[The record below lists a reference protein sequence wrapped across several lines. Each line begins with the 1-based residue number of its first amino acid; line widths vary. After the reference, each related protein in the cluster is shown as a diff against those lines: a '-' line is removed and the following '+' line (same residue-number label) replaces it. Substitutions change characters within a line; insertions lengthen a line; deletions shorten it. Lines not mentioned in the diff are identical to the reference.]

1 MNRSRN
7 GYVRRGLASAAGFA
21 AMVVAPGMAAAAAGQ
36 AAEDGVHTAA
46 QAASGRA
53 IYEREC
59 AVCHQVNLQGSFEA
73 PQLAGESFLRFWGD
87 LSPADLLV
95 RISGSMPPG
104 EEGSL
109 TDEEYLDV
117 VAYLL
122 EANGAPAGGLALTQT
137 TAVPIG
143 SLAASGSAASGDAP
157 AATAAAASAGGAPAV
172 TAAPSAS
179 AASPAPAAGGV
190 TLAGAVEGYRP
201 VTDEMLRDPDDGDW
215 LMIRRNYEAWSYS
228 PLADVDRSN
237 VGELELAWV
246 WAMNEGGWNAPSPI
260 VHDGVMFLASIGP
273 VVQALDAATG
283 DLIWEHEV
291 EVATTGYSGMS
302 RNLAVY
308 GDHLFMATPD
318 ARLIA
323 LDARTGERV
332 WDTVIADHAEGFR
345 NTSGPVVAGGTLV
358 QGLSGCDR
366 YTLES
371 CFISGYDAA
380 TGERL
385 WRFNTVARSDEPGGN
400 TWADVPD
407 FLRGGGDTWITGSY
421 DPALDLVY
429 FGVAQAKPWVARSR
443 GMTVDDPALYT
454 NSTVALRPGD
464 GDLAWHFQHVPGET
478 LDLDEVYE
486 RVLVDVG
493 GRRAVFSAGKHG
505 ILWKLDR
512 ETGEFLGHK
521 ETVYQNVF
529 DRIDPETGAVTYRQ
543 DIADAEF
550 EQLVPACPSTAGG
563 KNWHPMSYHPGSGLL
578 VLPLAQSCMELAA
591 REVAF
596 ELGSGGVGMSS
607 RPFHE
612 MPGTGGNLGKL
623 AAYDAE
629 TLEEVWSIE
638 QRPTFLT
645 GVLTTAGGLA
655 FAGDL
660 DRRFRAFDVET
671 GDELWRARLGTS
683 VQGFPISFRAGGRQ
697 YVAVSTGLGGGSP
710 RLMPRNLAPDVRH
723 PGSGNALYVFALP
736 EAPAPPAG
744 PDTAAEALAL
754 PDATAEA
761 LALSGGEPDAAAEA
775 LTLRESAAE
784 VSALPTAPAAADG
797 GALALP
803 EEELDAPTALALREA
818 AAGALALP
826 EEESEVAG
834 MAVAEEVLALERRIE
849 EAVLRADVAFLD
861 EVCADDFTYTHGD
874 GWTTGGAILGVD
886 RKQAWLDSLA
896 GRYSSREVDSQ
907 QVEVHG
913 DVAITMGRLRARSGG
928 PQAAQRSFSFW
939 YVRVYAQ
946 RDGQWRY
953 LSHRTV
959 HGPLYEN

>member
-1 MNRSRN
+1 MNGSRN
-7 GYVRRGLASAAGFA
+7 GFARRGSAAAFASAA
-21 AMVVAPGMAAAAAGQ
+21 AMALVPAAAVPGAAQ
-36 AAEDGVHTAA
+36 APADGAYTAA
-46 QAASGRA
+46 QADSGRA

-59 AVCHQVNLQGSFEA
+59 AVCHQSNLQGTFEA
-73 PQLAGESFLRFWGD
+73 PQLAGESFLRFWAD
-87 LSPADLLV
+87 LSPADLFV

-104 EEGSL
+104 QAGSL
-109 TDEEYLDV
+109 TDEAYLDV

-122 EANGAPAGGLALTQT
+122 EANGAPAGGAALTEAAT
-137 TAVPIG
+137 VPIG
-143 SLAASGSAASGDAP
+143 TL
-157 AATAAAASAGGAPAV
+157 ATARAANV
-172 TAAPSAS
+172 
-179 AASPAPAAGGV
+179 APAAGGAA
-190 TLAGAVEGYRP
+190 AGAPATAAPPAVTPPAAAPPPPAPAAAPEPGGVTVAGTVEDYRP
-201 VTDEMLRDPDDGDW
+201 VTDAMLRDPDDGDW
-215 LMIRRNYEAWSYS
+215 LMIRRNYQAWNYS

-237 VGELELAWV
+237 AGGLELAWV

-260 VHDGVMFLASIGP
+260 VHDGVMYLASIGP

-302 RNLAVY
+302 RNLAIY
-308 GDHLFMATPD
+308 GDKLFMATPD

-371 CFISGYDAA
+371 CFISGYDAD

-400 TWADVPD
+400 TWANVPD
-407 FLRGGGDTWITGSY
+407 YLRGGGDTWITGSY
-421 DPALDLVY
+421 DPGLDLVY
-429 FGVAQAKPWVARSR
+429 FGVAQAKPWVALSR

-464 GDLAWHFQHVPGET
+464 GELAWHFQHVPGET

-493 GRRAVFSAGKHG
+493 GRKAVFSAGKHG

-543 DIADAEF
+543 DIADARF

-563 KNWHPMSYHPGSGLL
+563 KNWHPMGYHPGSGLL

-612 MPGTGGNLGKL
+612 MPGTDGRLGKL

-671 GDELWRARLGTS
+671 GEELWRARLGTS

-710 RLMPRNLAPDVRH
+710 RLMPRTLAPDVRH
-723 PGSGNALYVFALP
+723 PASGNALYVFALP
-736 EAPAPPAG
+736 
-744 PDTAAEALAL
+744 DAE
-754 PDATAEA
+754 
-761 LALSGGEPDAAAEA
+761 GPDAAAETNA
-775 LTLRESAAE
+775 
-784 VSALPTAPAAADG
+784 
-797 GALALP
+797 
-803 EEELDAPTALALREA
+803 
-818 AAGALALP
+818 P
-826 EEESEVAG
+826 EEESV
-834 MAVAEEVLALERRIE
+834 MAEAVLALEKRIE
-849 EAVLRADVAFLD
+849 EAVLHADVAFLAG
-861 EVCADDFTYTHGD
+861 VIADDFTYTHGD
-874 GWTTGGAILGVD
+874 GWTTGGEILGVD
-886 RKQAWLDSLA
+886 TREEWLASLA
-896 GRYSSREVDSQ
+896 GRYSMREVDSQ
-907 QVEVHG
+907 QVEMHG

-928 PQAAQRSFSFW
+928 PAAEQRRFSFW

-946 RDGQWRY
+946 RDGEWKY

-959 HGPLYEN
+959 NGPVYED

>member
-1 MNRSRN
+1 MNRSRS
-7 GYVRRGLASAAGFA
+7 GCTRRT
-21 AMVVAPGMAAAAAGQ
+21 AAAAVVLVTGVVGLGAGQ
-36 AAEDGVHTAA
+36 PPADGVYAAA
-46 QAASGRA
+46 QAAAGRA
-53 IYEREC
+53 AYEREC
-59 AVCHQVNLQGSFEA
+59 AVCHQSNLQGSFEA
-73 PQLAGESFLRFWGD
+73 PQLAGESFLQFWAD
-87 LSPADLLV
+87 LSPRDLFDRIAD
-95 RISGSMPPG
+95 SMPPG
-104 EEGSL
+104 QAGAL
-109 TDEEYLDV
+109 TDEAYLDI

-122 EANGAPAGGLALTQT
+122 QANGAPAGSDTL
-137 TAVPIG
+137 
-143 SLAASGSAASGDAP
+143 
-157 AATAAAASAGGAPAV
+157 TAAATVAIGSVATGASTAVTRTAGGQAPTPAAAA
-172 TAAPSAS
+172 AAPSSS
-179 AASPAPAAGGV
+179 APEDGGV
-190 TLAGAVEGYRP
+190 TVAGTVEDYRP
-201 VTDEMLRDPDDGDW
+201 VTDEMLRNPDDGDW
-215 LMIRRNYEAWSYS
+215 LMIRRNYQSWSHS
-228 PLADVDRSN
+228 PLAEVNRDN

-260 VHDGVMFLASIGP
+260 VHDGVMYLAGIGP
-273 VVQALDAATG
+273 VVQALDATSG
-283 DLIWEHEV
+283 DLIWEHQV

-302 RNLAVY
+302 RNLAIY
-308 GDHLFMATPD
+308 EDKLFMATPD

-332 WDTVIADHAEGFR
+332 WDAVIADHAEGFR
-345 NTSGPVVAGGTLV
+345 NTSGPIVVGGTLV

-366 YTLES
+366 FTLES
-371 CFISGYDAA
+371 CFISGYDAD

-400 TWADVPD
+400 TWANVPD
-407 FLRGGGDTWITGSY
+407 YLRGGGDTWITGSY
-421 DPALDLVY
+421 DPGLDLVY
-429 FGVAQAKPWVARSR
+429 FGVAQAKPWVALSR
-443 GMTVDDPALYT
+443 GMTVNDPALYT

-464 GDLAWHFQHVPGET
+464 GNLDWHYQHVPGET

-493 GRRAVFSAGKHG
+493 GRKAVFSAGKHG

-512 ETGEFLGHK
+512 ETGAFLGHK

-529 DRIDPETGAVTYRQ
+529 DRIDPDTGAVTYRQ
-543 DIADAEF
+543 DIADAQF

-563 KNWHPMSYHPGSGLL
+563 KNWHPMSYHPGTGLL
-578 VLPLAQSCMELAA
+578 ILPLAQSCMELAA

-607 RPFHE
+607 RPFRE
-612 MPGTGGNLGKL
+612 MPGTDGRLGKL

-645 GVLTTAGGLA
+645 GVLSTAGGLA

-660 DRRFRAFDVET
+660 DRRFRAFDVKT

-710 RLMPRNLAPDVRH
+710 RLMPRLLAPDVRY
-723 PGSGNALYVFALP
+723 PQSGNALYVFALP
-736 EAPAPPAG
+736 EA
-744 PDTAAEALAL
+744 
-754 PDATAEA
+754 
-761 LALSGGEPDAAAEA
+761 
-775 LTLRESAAE
+775 
-784 VSALPTAPAAADG
+784 
-797 GALALP
+797 
-803 EEELDAPTALALREA
+803 EE
-818 AAGALALP
+818 G
-826 EEESEVAG
+826 
-834 MAVAEEVLALERRIE
+834 AVADVLALEKRIE

-861 EVCADDFTYTHGD
+861 RVCADDFTYTHGD
-874 GWTTGGAILGVD
+874 GWTTGDPILGVD
-886 RKQAWLDSLA
+886 TKAAWLASLD
-896 GRYSSREVDSQ
+896 GRYSLREVDSQ

-928 PQAAQRSFSFW
+928 PAADQRSFSFW

-946 RDGQWRY
+946 RDGEWRY

-959 HGPLYEN
+959 HGPVYEE

>member
-1 MNRSRN
+1 MHWSRN
-7 GYVRRGLASAAGFA
+7 GQTRRLSGSAAVF
-21 AMVVAPGMAAAAAGQ
+21 VATALLAPALDGLGTTQSGVYTAGQ
-36 AAEDGVHTAA
+36 AE
-46 QAASGRA
+46 SGQA
-53 IYEREC
+53 IYERVC
-59 AVCHQVNLQGSFEA
+59 AACHQSNLQGSFEA
-73 PQLAGESFLRFWGD
+73 PQLAGDSFLQFWGD
-87 LSPADLLV
+87 LSAADLFT
-95 RISGSMPPG
+95 RIKDSMPPENPG
-104 EEGSL
+104 GLS
-109 TDEEYLDV
+109 DESYLDI

-122 EANGAPAGGLALTQT
+122 QANGAPAGNTPLT
-137 TAVPIG
+137 ADGSLPIG
-143 SLAASGSAASGDAP
+143 TVAGGASPAAP
-157 AATAAAASAGGAPAV
+157 AAAAPTA
-172 TAAPSAS
+172 AAPSA
-179 AASPAPAAGGV
+179 APETGGV
-190 TLAGAVEGYRP
+190 TVAGTVDGYRP
-201 VTDEMLRDPDDGDW
+201 VTDEMLRNPDDGDW
-215 LMIRRNYEAWSYS
+215 LMIRRNYQAWSHS
-228 PLADVDRSN
+228 PLVDISRDNVAD
-237 VGELELAWV
+237 LELAWV

-260 VHDGVMFLASIGP
+260 VHDGVMYLAGIGP

-283 DLIWEHEV
+283 DLIWEHRV

-302 RNLAVY
+302 RNLTIY
-308 GDHLFMATPD
+308 EDKLFLATPD

-323 LDARTGERV
+323 LDARTGEQV
-332 WDTVIADHAEGFR
+332 WNTVIADHAEGFR
-345 NTSGPVVAGGTLV
+345 NTSGPVVVDGTLV

-371 CFISGYDAA
+371 CFISGYRAD
-380 TGERL
+380 TGEQL

-400 TWADVPD
+400 TWAEVPD
-407 FLRGGGDTWITGSY
+407 YLRGGGDTWITGSY
-421 DPALDLVY
+421 DPDLDLVY
-429 FGVAQAKPWVARSR
+429 YGVAQAKPWVALSR

-464 GDLAWHFQHVPGET
+464 GNLEWYFQHVPGET

-493 GRRAVFSAGKHG
+493 GRKTVFSAGKHG

-543 DIADAEF
+543 DIADAQF

-612 MPGTGGNLGKL
+612 MPGTDGRLGKL

-629 TLEEVWSIE
+629 TLEEAWSIE

-655 FAGDL
+655 FVGDL

-671 GDELWRARLGTS
+671 GKELWRSRLGTS

-697 YVAVSTGLGGGSP
+697 YIAVPTGLGGGSP
-710 RLMPRNLAPDVRH
+710 RLMPRTLAPEVRH

-736 EAPAPPAG
+736 NR
-744 PDTAAEALAL
+744 
-754 PDATAEA
+754 
-761 LALSGGEPDAAAEA
+761 EPDAAA
-775 LTLRESAAE
+775 
-784 VSALPTAPAAADG
+784 D
-797 GALALP
+797 
-803 EEELDAPTALALREA
+803 
-818 AAGALALP
+818 
-826 EEESEVAG
+826 
-834 MAVAEEVLALERRIE
+834 VLELERRIE
-849 EAVLRADVAFLD
+849 AAVLRAEVDFLD
-861 EVCADDFTYTHGD
+861 GVCADDFTYTHGD
-874 GWTTGGAILGVD
+874 GWTSGGEILGVD
-886 RKQAWLDSLA
+886 RRDEWLASLD
-896 GRYSSREVDSQ
+896 GRYAVREVDSQ
-907 QVEVHG
+907 QVEIHG
-913 DVAITMGRLRARSGG
+913 DVAITMGRVRARTGG
-928 PQAAQRSFSFW
+928 PAADQRSFSFW

-946 RDGQWRY
+946 RDGAWKY

-959 HGPLYEN
+959 NGPVYED

>member
-1 MNRSRN
+1 MNGSRN
-7 GYVRRGLASAAGFA
+7 GFARRASASAAALALAA
-21 AMVVAPGMAAAAAGQ
+21 AMVLMPHAAVPG
-36 AAEDGVHTAA
+36 AA
-46 QAASGRA
+46 QAPGDGVYAAAQAESGRA
-53 IYEREC
+53 VYEREC
-59 AVCHQVNLQGSFEA
+59 AVCHQSNLQGTFEA
-73 PQLAGESFLRFWGD
+73 PQLAGESFLQFWGD
-87 LSPADLLV
+87 LSPGDLFV

-104 EEGSL
+104 QAGSL
-109 TDEEYLDV
+109 TDEAYLDV

-122 EANGAPAGGLALTQT
+122 QANGAPAGGAALTE
-137 TAVPIG
+137 
-143 SLAASGSAASGDAP
+143 
-157 AATAAAASAGGAPAV
+157 AATVSIGAAVNAASAAVAQAGGGAPAGAEAAGGGAPV
-172 TAAPSAS
+172 SGAAPAAPSS
-179 AASPAPAAGGV
+179 APEPGGGTVAG
-190 TLAGAVEGYRP
+190 TVENYRP

-215 LMIRRNYEAWSYS
+215 LMIRRNYQAWNYS
-228 PLADVDRSN
+228 PLADIDRSN
-237 VGELELAWV
+237 ASELELAWV

-260 VHDGVMFLASIGP
+260 VHDGVMYLAGIGP

-302 RNLAVY
+302 RNLAIY
-308 GDHLFMATPD
+308 EDKLFMATPD

-345 NTSGPVVAGGTLV
+345 NTSGPVVIGGTLV

-371 CFISGYDAA
+371 CFISGYDAD

-400 TWADVPD
+400 TWANVPD
-407 FLRGGGDTWITGSY
+407 YLRGGGDTWITGSY
-421 DPALDLVY
+421 DPGLDLVY

-464 GDLAWHFQHVPGET
+464 GELEWHFQHVPGET

-486 RVLVDVG
+486 RVLVDAG
-493 GRRAVFSAGKHG
+493 GRKAVFSAGKHG

-512 ETGEFLGHK
+512 ETGAFLGHK
-521 ETVYQNVF
+521 ETVHQNVF

-543 DIADAEF
+543 DIADAQF

-563 KNWHPMSYHPGSGLL
+563 KNWHPMGYHPGSGLL

-612 MPGTGGNLGKL
+612 MPGTDGRLGKL

-671 GDELWRARLGTS
+671 GEELWRARLGTS

-710 RLMPRNLAPDVRH
+710 RLMPRMLAPDVRY

-736 EAPAPPAG
+736 
-744 PDTAAEALAL
+744 DAEE
-754 PDATAEA
+754 D
-761 LALSGGEPDAAAEA
+761 
-775 LTLRESAAE
+775 
-784 VSALPTAPAAADG
+784 
-797 GALALP
+797 
-803 EEELDAPTALALREA
+803 
-818 AAGALALP
+818 
-826 EEESEVAG
+826 
-834 MAVAEEVLALERRIE
+834 AVADVLALERRME
-849 EAVLRADVAFLD
+849 EAVLHADVAFLD
-861 EVCADDFTYTHGD
+861 GVLAEDFTYTHGD
-874 GWTTGGAILGVD
+874 GWTTGGEILGVD
-886 RKQAWLDSLA
+886 TREEWLASLD
-896 GRYSSREVDSQ
+896 GRYSQREVDSQ
-907 QVEVHG
+907 QVEMHG
-913 DVAITMGRLRARSGG
+913 DVAVTMGRLRARSGG
-928 PQAAQRSFSFW
+928 PAAEQRSFSFW

-946 RDGQWRY
+946 RDGEWKY

-959 HGPLYEN
+959 HGPVYED

>member
-7 GYVRRGLASAAGFA
+7 GYARRRWAAAVGFA
-21 AMVVAPGMAAAAAGQ
+21 AMVPALGMAAPSAAQ
-36 AAEDGVHTAA
+36 APADGVYTAA
-46 QAASGRA
+46 QAESGRA

-59 AVCHQVNLQGSFEA
+59 AACHQTNLQGSFEA
-73 PQLAGESFLRFWGD
+73 PQLAGESFLQFWGD
-87 LSPADLLV
+87 LSPGDLLV
-95 RISGSMPPG
+95 RISGSMPP
-104 EEGSL
+104 EAASPL
-109 TDEEYLDV
+109 TDEAYLDV

-122 EANGAPAGGLALTQT
+122 QANGAPAGGTALTDAT
-137 TAVPIG
+137 PVAIGTVATGASPAVA
-143 SLAASGSAASGDAP
+143 L
-157 AATAAAASAGGAPAV
+157 AGGAPA
-172 TAAPSAS
+172 AAPPAGLSSA
-179 AASPAPAAGGV
+179 PEAGGV
-190 TLAGAVEGYRP
+190 TAAGTVEGYRP
-201 VTDEMLRDPDDGDW
+201 VTDAMLRDPDDGDW
-215 LMIRRNYEAWSYS
+215 LMIRRNYEAWSHS
-228 PLADVDRSN
+228 PLADVDRGN

-260 VHDGVMFLASIGP
+260 VHDGVMYLAGIGP

-283 DLIWEHEV
+283 DLVWEHAV
-291 EVATTGYSGMS
+291 EVGTTGYSGMS
-302 RNLAVY
+302 RNLAIY
-308 GDHLFMATPD
+308 EDKLFMATPD

-323 LDARTGERV
+323 LDARTGELA

-366 YTLES
+366 YTRDS
-371 CFISGYDAA
+371 CFISGYDAD

-421 DPALDLVY
+421 DPRLDLVY
-429 FGVAQAKPWVARSR
+429 FGVAQAKPWVALSR
-443 GMTVDDPALYT
+443 GMTVNDPALYT

-464 GDLAWHFQHVPGET
+464 GNLEWHYQHVPGET

-493 GRRAVFSAGKHG
+493 GRKTVFSAGKHG

-543 DIADAEF
+543 DIAEAQF

-612 MPGTGGNLGKL
+612 MPGTDGRLGKL

-671 GDELWRARLGTS
+671 GEELWRARLGTS

-710 RLMPRNLAPDVRH
+710 RLMPRMLAPDVRY
-723 PGSGNALYVFALP
+723 PQSGNALYVFALP
-736 EAPAPPAG
+736 DAEPAPA
-744 PDTAAEALAL
+744 
-754 PDATAEA
+754 
-761 LALSGGEPDAAAEA
+761 
-775 LTLRESAAE
+775 RE
-784 VSALPTAPAAADG
+784 
-797 GALALP
+797 ALALP
-803 EEELDAPTALALREA
+803 EEEPD
-818 AAGALALP
+818 
-826 EEESEVAG
+826 
-834 MAVAEEVLALERRIE
+834 VAEEVLALEKRIE

-874 GWTTGGAILGVD
+874 GWTTGGPVLGVD
-886 RKQAWLDSLA
+886 RREEWLASLD

-907 QVEVHG
+907 QIEVHG
-913 DVAITMGRLRARSGG
+913 DVAITMGRVRARSGG
-928 PQAAQRSFSFW
+928 PDAAQRSFSFW

-946 RDGQWRY
+946 RDGVWRY

-959 HGPLYEN
+959 NGPVYEN

>member
-1 MNRSRN
+1 MAGLRRGRVSDEVTMKRSVDGCARRRWAARSR
-7 GYVRRGLASAAGFA
+7 LAT
-21 AMVVAPGMAAAAAGQ
+21 MAAALGVAASGAAQ
-36 AAEDGVHTAA
+36 APRDGVYTPA

-59 AVCHQVNLQGSFEA
+59 AACHQENLQGSFEA
-73 PQLAGESFLRFWGD
+73 PPLAGESFLRFWAD
-87 LSPADLLV
+87 LSPGELFA
-95 RISGSMPPG
+95 RISVSMPPG
-104 EEGSL
+104 QGGAL
-109 TDEEYLDV
+109 TDEAYLDV

-122 EANGAPAGGLALTQT
+122 QANGAPAGGGALTEAS
-137 TAVPIG
+137 AVAIG
-143 SLAASGSAASGDAP
+143 TVTSAAAP
-157 AATAAAASAGGAPAV
+157 AAARAEDGAPA
-172 TAAPSAS
+172 APAGAPPSS
-179 AASPAPAAGGV
+179 APAAGGV
-190 TLAGAVEGYRP
+190 TLAGTVADYRP
-201 VTDEMLRDPDDGDW
+201 VTDAMLRNPDDGDW
-215 LMIRRNYEAWSYS
+215 LMVRRNYEAWSYS
-228 PLADVDRSN
+228 PLAEVDRSN

-260 VHDGVMFLASIGP
+260 VHDGVMYVAGIGP

-283 DLIWEHEV
+283 DLIWEHAV

-302 RNLAVY
+302 RNLAIY
-308 GDHLFMATPD
+308 GDKLFLATPD
-318 ARLIA
+318 ARLTA
-323 LDARTGERV
+323 LDARTGARV

-366 YTLES
+366 FTRES

-400 TWADVPD
+400 TWANVPD
-407 FLRGGGDTWITGSY
+407 YLRGGGDTWITGSY
-421 DPALDLVY
+421 DPGLDLVY
-429 FGVAQAKPWVARSR
+429 FGVAQAKPWVAISR
-443 GMTVDDPALYT
+443 GMTVEDPALYT

-512 ETGEFLGHK
+512 ETGEFLGHR

-529 DRIDPETGAVTYRQ
+529 DRIDPETGAVTYRR
-543 DIADAEF
+543 DIADARF

-591 REVAF
+591 REVAL

-607 RPFHE
+607 RPFRG
-612 MPGTGGNLGKL
+612 MPGTGGRLGKL

-671 GDELWRARLGTS
+671 GEELWRARLGTS

-710 RLMPRNLAPDVRH
+710 RLMPRNLAPEVRY
-723 PGSGNALYVFALP
+723 PQSGNALYVFALP
-736 EAPAPPAG
+736 DPAAGAPALPGAERDG
-744 PDTAAEALAL
+744 AAEALGL
-754 PDATAEA
+754 PGE
-761 LALSGGEPDAAAEA
+761 EPD
-775 LTLRESAAE
+775 
-784 VSALPTAPAAADG
+784 
-797 GALALP
+797 
-803 EEELDAPTALALREA
+803 
-818 AAGALALP
+818 
-826 EEESEVAG
+826 
-834 MAVAEEVLALERRIE
+834 VAEEVLALEKRIE

-874 GWTTGGAILGVD
+874 GWTTGGPVLGVD
-886 RKQAWLDSLA
+886 RKAEWLASLS
-896 GRYSSREVDSQ
+896 GRYSLREVDSR
-907 QVEVHG
+907 QVEAHG
-913 DVAITMGRLRARSGG
+913 DVAITMGRVRARSAG
-928 PQAAQRSFSFW
+928 PPEARRSFSFW

-946 RDGQWRY
+946 RDGAWRY

-959 HGPLYEN
+959 NGPVYEN